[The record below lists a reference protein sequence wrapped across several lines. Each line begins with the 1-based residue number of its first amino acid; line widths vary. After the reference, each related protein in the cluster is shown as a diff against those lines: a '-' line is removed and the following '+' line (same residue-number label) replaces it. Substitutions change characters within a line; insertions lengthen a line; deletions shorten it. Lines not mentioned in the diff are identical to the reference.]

1 MNSQFAISLFCL
13 LVIAAVFQPSHSQ
26 VCIVNSKECG
36 AKQICISNLCTTY
49 SCKSAGDCAGITH
62 DEAYGLKVGC
72 DGGVCAL
79 QQAAKRSEG
88 LDDATMVRLIK
99 RIVASGRKR

>member
-1 MNSQFAISLFCL
+1 MASQMSIIVFCL
-13 LVIAAVFQPSHSQ
+13 LLVAFFVQPSQ
-26 VCIVNSKECG
+26 AQMCIVNSKECG
-36 AKQICISNLCTTY
+36 AKQVCISNLCTTY
-49 SCKSAGDCAGITH
+49 SCKSASDCAGLTH

-72 DGGVCAL
+72 VGGVCAL

-99 RIVASGRKR
+99 RIVTSGKRR